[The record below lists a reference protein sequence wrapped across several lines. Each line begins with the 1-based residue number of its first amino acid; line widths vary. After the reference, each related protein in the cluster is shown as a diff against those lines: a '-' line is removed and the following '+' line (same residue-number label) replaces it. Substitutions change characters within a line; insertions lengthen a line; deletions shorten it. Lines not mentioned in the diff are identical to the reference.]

1 MKRLKLEESERAKS
15 QKFMERE
22 LKSLVEQFPE
32 IRVRCEF
39 SEAAGAWFV
48 EITPG
53 EICFQKDEYQKWDMD
68 VYDRFDDRFL
78 TLGLCIISDTD
89 DLVKIENVDFTVYGK
104 KYAADHNL
112 VCDEDKNWFAE
123 ALEGIFDR
131 HKQRKRKHETA

>member
-1 MKRLKLEESERAKS
+1 
-15 QKFMERE
+15 MERE
-22 LKSLVEQFPE
+22 LKSFVKQFPE
-32 IRVRCEF
+32 FRVRYEH
-39 SEAAGAWFV
+39 SEDDYFV

-53 EICFQKDEYQKWDMD
+53 KIYFQSDDYMQWGCDIC
-68 VYDRFDDRFL
+68 DRFDDRFPGQ
-78 TLGLCIISDTD
+78 GLCFISEN
-89 DLVKIENVDFTVYGK
+89 DLFSLEKIDFTVYGK